1 MLLRVSGG
9 GTLLC
14 PVVARMFAFPRWTGV
29 SILLRGAPPAMLA
42 VEQLEELFVV
52 LGLCKAVDH

>member
-14 PVVARMFAFPRWTGV
+14 RVVARMFAFPRWTGV
-29 SILLRGAPPAMLA
+29 SMLLRVSGSGTL
-42 VEQLEELFVV
+42 LCRVV
-52 LGLCKAVDH
+52 ASDVRCP